1 VLREVLSISLPLLI
15 VTLVMMVRTSGGTWV
30 LGAWLPQSELALY
43 GAANRLVSMVSM
55 SMVIVTAVAPPL
67 IAEMY
72 FQGRRETLER
82 ALRGMATLTGI
93 PALLASMAC
102 IFFAGPILGLV
113 YTDYY
118 TKAAAV
124 LALLSIGPLVSVLA
138 GCCGI
143 VLSYTGHQK
152 TQMMITIATSAA
164 TLIAMI
170 ATVKPYGIV
179 GVAIASTAGQVLQNV
194 IVLLVVRQKTGM
206 WTHAGFRGITQLWRT
221 TR

>member
-1 VLREVLSISLPLLI
+1 VLSISLPLLI
-15 VTLVMMVRTSGGTWV
+15 VTLVMMVRTTGDTWI
-30 LGAWLPQSELALY
+30 LGASLPHQELALY
-43 GAANRLVSMVSM
+43 GAANRLVSMVTM
-55 SMVIVTAVAPPL
+55 PMVIVTAVAPPL

-82 ALRGMATLTGI
+82 ALRGLATVTGI

-102 IFFAGPILGLV
+102 IFFAGPILSLV

-124 LALLSIGPLVSVLA
+124 LALLSIGPLVSVLS

-152 TQMMITIATSAA
+152 TQMWITIATSAA
-164 TLIAMI
+164 TFIAMLV
-170 ATVKPYGIV
+170 TVKFYGIV
-179 GVAIASTAGQVLQNV
+179 GVAVAKTAGQVLQNV
-194 IVLLVVRQKTGM
+194 IVLLVVKQRTGM
-206 WTHAGFRGITQLWRT
+206 WTHIGIRGISQPWRS